1 MKVEVYKEQEL
12 CHRIIGAAIDVH
24 KHLGPGLLESSYEA
38 CLAYEF
44 GLRGIAFQR
53 QWHQPIQYKGVLLEE
68 GFIADFL
75 VDNRVIIELKSVEII
90 LSVHESQ
97 LLSYLRLSRKEVGL
111 LINFNVPVLKE
122 GIRRKIL

>member
-53 QWHQPIQYKGVLLEE
+53 QWHKPIQYKGVLLEE